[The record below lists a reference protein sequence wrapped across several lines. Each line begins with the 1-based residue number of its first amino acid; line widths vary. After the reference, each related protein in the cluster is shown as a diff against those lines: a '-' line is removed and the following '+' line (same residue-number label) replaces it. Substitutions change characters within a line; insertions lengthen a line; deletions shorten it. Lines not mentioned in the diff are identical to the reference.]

1 MYKKGLIKLLR
12 YLLCI
17 ELLWLIVVWLSPWS
31 FYPVI
36 TKFAQFTLP
45 WLVLFF
51 LIRFVRCRWEQNYEV
66 LIGCLYSLLW
76 VMVPVLFVIQIF
88 YSWLLISDSETT
100 HVTYEDDKYRVT
112 ELYGFFTTNSDNVRI
127 EEHWG
132 PFYREVYYGDLYSA
146 HTKTLKSKVAIQRFL
161 EKQKKEGY
169 AP

>member
-17 ELLWLIVVWLSPWS
+17 EFLWLIVVWLSPWS

-36 TKFAQFTLP
+36 TKFAQFTFP

-51 LIRFVRCRWEQNYEV
+51 LIRFVRCRWEQDHYV
-66 LIGCLYSLLW
+66 LIGCLHSLLW
-76 VMVPVLFVIQIF
+76 VMVPIIFVMQLFF
-88 YSWLLISDSETT
+88 SWLLMSDSETT

-146 HTKTLKSKVAIQRFL
+146 HTHTLKSKVAIQRFL
-161 EKQKKEGY
+161 EEQKKSGY
-169 AP
+169 AL

>member
-1 MYKKGLIKLLR
+1 MYRKKIIKWLR

-36 TKFAQFTLP
+36 TKFAQFTFP

-51 LIRFVRCRWEQNYEV
+51 LIRFVRCRWEQNHEV

-88 YSWLLISDSETT
+88 YSWLLMSDSGTT
-100 HVTYEDDKYRVT
+100 QVTYEDDKYRVT

-146 HTKTLKSKVAIQRFL
+146 HTNTLKSKAAIRRFL
-161 EKQKKEGY
+161 ERWNKDNSPQ
-169 AP
+169 